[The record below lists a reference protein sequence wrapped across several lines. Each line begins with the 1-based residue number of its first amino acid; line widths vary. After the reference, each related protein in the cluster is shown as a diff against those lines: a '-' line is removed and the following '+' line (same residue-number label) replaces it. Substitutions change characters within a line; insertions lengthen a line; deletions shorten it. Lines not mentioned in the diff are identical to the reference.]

1 MSYIQNEEVIPVLI
15 DINSKSKK
23 FKDHFRKSTA
33 FEKQK
38 KMILS
43 KLRFN
48 SAKRKSLFK
57 KRKVNL

>member
-38 KMILS
+38 MILL